1 MVTFFIEKIRVT
13 NTYLLEK
20 LKLFMGVFRE
30 IMPLEVRKP
39 FGLNRPLS
47 VIFILKQEFK

>member
-1 MVTFFIEKIRVT
+1 MKKLVT

-47 VIFILKQEFK
+47 VISYLAKFNVTM